1 MITSE
6 HAIGFNRAVPK
17 LHKMAHPLD
26 KSEETK
32 AIDDIRAFVEK
43 LENATNKETQD
54 VIIKNADGSMHVCKA
69 DGTRI
74 YEDQGKLG
82 IVKPNGSSMVCKD
95 NSAVQIRPN
104 GTVVT
109 VNEDGSRSE
118 IRPNGTIVAYF
129 ADGSIKFFR
138 TSCWSG

>member
-26 KSEETK
+26 RSDEK
-32 AIDDIRAFVEK
+32 ASDDIRSLVQK
-43 LENATNKETQD
+43 LEDSTNKQTNE

-74 YEDQGKLG
+74 YEDQGKIG
-82 IVKPNGSSMVCKD
+82 IVKPNGSSMICSD
-95 NSAVQIRPN
+95 NTAVHIRRN
-104 GTVVT
+104 GTLVT
-109 VNEDGSRSE
+109 MNEDGSRSE

-129 ADGSIKFFR
+129 ADGTIKFFR